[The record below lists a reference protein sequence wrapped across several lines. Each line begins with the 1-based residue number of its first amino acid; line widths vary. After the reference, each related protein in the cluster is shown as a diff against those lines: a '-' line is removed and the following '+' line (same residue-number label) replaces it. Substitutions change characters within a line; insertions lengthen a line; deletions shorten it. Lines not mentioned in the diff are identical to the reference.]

1 MSTKKPK
8 ATEMPLPLYNSI
20 FGEGG
25 QQGAG
30 TPIKLLIDD
39 LHPFPKQPFR
49 LYTEE
54 KMREMVESVT
64 EFGVISPIIVRP
76 NPNREGY
83 EIISGH
89 NRVEA
94 CRRASMNQIPAIIR
108 EIDDDTAIIL
118 MVDSNLRQ
126 REKLLPSEK
135 AKAYKMKMDA
145 LKRQGE
151 RKDLTSDHDGPKLSE
166 KRTREQIGNESG
178 DSGTQVQRFMRLN
191 NLSPALMDMV
201 DEGKLA
207 LTPAVEISYLDSADQ
222 EIVQEILERDQ
233 VSPSLSQAQKLRKLS
248 DTNKINDREID
259 KVLTVEKPMYETIVF
274 RRNKIEHFFPD
285 GTTGQEIE
293 RTIIRL
299 LERYQRE
306 WEAERNADLER

>member
-8 ATEMPLPLYNSI
+8 PTEQSLPLYSSI

-25 QQGAG
+25 KSGAG
-30 TPIKLLIDD
+30 SPINLVIDD

-54 KMREMVESVT
+54 KMQEMVESVT
-64 EFGVISPIIVRP
+64 EYGVISPIVVRP
-76 NPNREGY
+76 NPNGEGY

-89 NRVEA
+89 NRAEA
-94 CRRASMNQIPAIIR
+94 CRRANINQVPAIIR
-108 EIDDDTAIIL
+108 EVDDDTAIIL

-126 REKLLPSEK
+126 RDKLLPSEK
-135 AKAYKMKMDA
+135 AKAYQMKMDA
-145 LKRQGE
+145 LKRQGA
-151 RKDLTSDHDGPKLSE
+151 RRDLTSDHDGPKLNE
-166 KRTREQIGNESG
+166 KRTREQIGSETG

-191 NLSPALMDMV
+191 NLSPALMNLV

-207 LTPAVEISYLDSADQ
+207 LTPAVEISYLGEAEQ

-248 DTNKINDREID
+248 DTNRINDREID

-274 RRNKIEHFFPD
+274 RRNKIEHFLPH

-293 RTIIRL
+293 QTIIRL

-306 WEAERNADLER
+306 WEAERKTDMER

>member
-8 ATEMPLPLYNSI
+8 AADMQLPLYESI
-20 FGEGG
+20 FGEGKQRTG
-25 QQGAG
+25 M
-30 TPIKLLIDD
+30 PVKLVIDD

-76 NPNREGY
+76 NPNGEGY

-94 CRRASMNQIPAIIR
+94 CRRANINQVPAIIR

-151 RKDLTSDHDGPKLSE
+151 RRDLTCDHDGHKLQGS
-166 KRTREQIGNESG
+166 KTRIVVGAEAG
-178 DSGTQVQRFMRLN
+178 DSGTQVQRFMRL
-191 NLSPALMDMV
+191 A
-201 DEGKLA
+201 
-207 LTPAVEISYLDSADQ
+207 
-222 EIVQEILERDQ
+222 
-233 VSPSLSQAQKLRKLS
+233 SLSALSSRKTTPRLKTPPS
-248 DTNKINDREID
+248 CESITAPTGRDSIWT
-259 KVLTVEKPMYETIVF
+259 
-274 RRNKIEHFFPD
+274 D
-285 GTTGQEIE
+285 GSTPCGMTG
-293 RTIIRL
+293 RAFGSPWGTPCRAA
-299 LERYQRE
+299 
-306 WEAERNADLER
+306 WS